1 MFFLSLLLSEEKSE
15 APLLSHVSSFLLTV
29 QFPCD
34 INTITVTLSS
44 NMHLRGVDGARIQ
57 LNGYIEEC
65 DA

>member
-1 MFFLSLLLSEEKSE
+1 
-15 APLLSHVSSFLLTV
+15 VSSFLLTV